1 MLHLLMNL
9 PVRSSS
15 LGIRRPW
22 REGAEPCCWCNARN
36 SWQSNYSFG
45 IAQIHDG
52 FPDDRV
58 VGPDGNAKGFLI
70 RFDPQSLL
78 LPDDYYDATFHSHE
92 KLSTNPPTY
101 KFKFDVAQPAG
112 KVGDYV
118 AVSPQPSAV

>member
-1 MLHLLMNL
+1 M
-9 PVRSSS
+9 SF
-15 LGIRRPW
+15 
-22 REGAEPCCWCNARN
+22 
-36 SWQSNYSFG
+36 WQTDYSFG
-45 IAQIHDG
+45 VAQIHDG

-58 VGPDGNAKGFLI
+58 VGPDGKAKGFLI

-92 KLSTNPPTY
+92 KLSINPPTY

-118 AVSPQPSAV
+118 AVRPQHSAV